1 MDKLT
6 DDTQRTIRALE
17 TLSGR
22 ASSAAEVIDELL
34 DQLFQQKIDLAGAT
48 YSTAAPFYQQPVQ
61 AMSGAA
67 NKAER
72 AVKDPNGVAA
82 MVPVIEDAIGKLAR
96 LLDSVA
102 HTL

>member
-6 DDTQRTIRALE
+6 DDIQRTIRALE
-17 TLSGR
+17 NLSGR
-22 ASSAAEVIDELL
+22 ASAASEAIDELL
-34 DQLFQQKIDLAGAT
+34 DQLFQQKIDLAGSS
-48 YSTAAPFYQQPVQ
+48 YSTASAVYQLAVQ
-61 AMSGAA
+61 SMSAAA

-72 AVKDPNGVAA
+72 AVKDPNSISA